1 MPVLALA
8 LATAMLFFVN
18 LAEVLGLGPH
28 SFEDAAVI
36 VVVYGPF
43 SAFYLAITRELRP
56 QLPEP

>member
-1 MPVLALA
+1 
-8 LATAMLFFVN
+8 MLFFVN

-43 SAFYLAITRELRP
+43 SAFYLAIARDLRP